1 MQDMMASGDIAFP
14 YLGIYLKDVPK
25 TFSILGFQIAYYGVF
40 IAIGM
45 LSGILLAQRRAKKSG
60 QDPEM
65 YGDFAIYAIIAS
77 VLGARIFYV
86 IFAWESYRNDFWSV
100 FNIREGGL
108 AIYGGVIMA
117 FVSAY
122 VYCKIKKKS
131 ALLLLDTATPG
142 LILGQIIG
150 RLGNFMNREVFGEY
164 TNNFLTMRLPT
175 AVVRAGDVSPAHLA
189 NMVDGTNY
197 IQVHPTFLY
206 EMMWNGLILAIM
218 LLYTKHKKF
227 TGEITLIYLGGYGLG
242 RGILEGIRTDRLTI
256 PGTGLYINQLL
267 AFSLF
272 AFSLITWIVIRVR
285 LHQKNQKKPSNL

>member
-1 MQDMMASGDIAFP
+1 MQETMGRWDIAFP
-14 YLGIYLKDVPK
+14 HLGLYFKDVPK
-25 TFSILGFQIAYYGVF
+25 SFSVFGFEIAYYGVF

-45 LSGILLAQRRAKKSG
+45 LSGIFLAQRRAKKSG

-86 IFAWESYRNDFWSV
+86 IFAWESYRNNFWSV

-131 ALLLLDTATPG
+131 ALLLLDTAVPG

-164 TNNFLTMRLPT
+164 TNSFLAMRLPT
-175 AVVRAGDVSPAHLA
+175 AAVRASDVSAAHLSH
-189 NMVDGTNY
+189 MVDGTNY

-206 EMMWNGLILAIM
+206 EMLWNGLILTIM

-227 TGEITLIYLGGYGLG
+227 TGEISLIYLGGYGLG

-256 PGTGLYINQLL
+256 PGTELYINQIL

-272 AFSLITWIVIRVR
+272 AFSLITWIVIRVK
-285 LHQKNQKKPSNL
+285 LYQKTKKQTPTP